1 VVNDTDPA
9 RRDVSMVFQSYALY
23 PHMTV
28 TRNIESPLLV
38 RHYEV
43 DGPDTT
49 PRKLTRA
56 ERHERVAEAA
66 RVLDLEPYLARKP
79 AALSGGQRQRVALA
93 RAFVGRP
100 KAFLMD
106 EPLSNL
112 DAKLRAQTRI
122 ELVDLHRRVAT
133 TIVYVTHD
141 QVEAMT
147 MATRIAVMAGGK
159 LQQVGTPQDVYAQP
173 ANLFVAQFIGT
184 PAMNCVPGTFTTDGG
199 AAVVVGDSRF
209 PVPPGLASP
218 LTEGQALVVGVRPE
232 DFAVAANGTVTATV
246 RAVEWLGHECLVTVE
261 VDGQKV
267 TVRQLGM
274 ATDQPGSTLQLA
286 VEPANVTLF
295 DAATTERLS

>member
-1 VVNDTDPA
+1 
-9 RRDVSMVFQSYALY
+9 
-23 PHMTV
+23 
-28 TRNIESPLLV
+28 
-38 RHYEV
+38 
-43 DGPDTT
+43 
-49 PRKLTRA
+49 
-56 ERHERVAEAA
+56 
-66 RVLDLEPYLARKP
+66 
-79 AALSGGQRQRVALA
+79 
-93 RAFVGRP
+93 
-100 KAFLMD
+100 
-106 EPLSNL
+106 
-112 DAKLRAQTRI
+112 
-122 ELVDLHRRVAT
+122 T

-159 LQQVGTPQDVYAQP
+159 LQQVGTPQDVYAEP

-184 PAMNCVPGTFTTDGG
+184 PAMNCVPGTFTTEGG
-199 AAVVVGDSRF
+199 PAVVVGDSRF
-209 PVPPGLASP
+209 PVPSTLSAP

-232 DFAVAANGTVTATV
+232 DFAVAAGGTVTATV